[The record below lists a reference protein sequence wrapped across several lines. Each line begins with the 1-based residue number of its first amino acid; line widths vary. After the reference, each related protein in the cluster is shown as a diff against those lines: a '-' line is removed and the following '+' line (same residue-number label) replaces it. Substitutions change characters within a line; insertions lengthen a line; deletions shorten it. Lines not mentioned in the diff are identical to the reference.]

1 MAGVKIDGYAGV
13 DDAVRGDARF
23 EVIFLSVPR
32 EADLLADSRGSLT
45 PRLSVALLFHFISRE
60 NCVARRSF
68 EMNLPRSSREEL

>member
-32 EADLLADSRGSLT
+32 EADLLADSSR
-45 PRLSVALLFHFISRE
+45 VAD
-60 NCVARRSF
+60 
-68 EMNLPRSSREEL
+68 P